1 MSGGLKAHIKDG
13 QIVFDEPVDLPE
25 GTKLRVLPHIDPE
38 LEQAIED
45 GFSDFE
51 RGDFA
56 EAEVLAQ
63 ALVAKTLV
71 AKTLVAK
78 S

>member
-1 MSGGLKAHIKDG
+1 MGEGLKAHIKDG

-25 GTKLRVLPHIDPE
+25 GTKLRVLPIDDGMQIDPE

-45 GFSDFE
+45 GFSDFD
-51 RGDFA
+51 RGDFVEA
-56 EAEVLAQ
+56 EALAQ
-63 ALVAKTLV
+63 ALT
-71 AKTLVAK
+71 AK